1 MMLRLALVAL
11 VGSPVAALAGVV
23 VHLIPAQP
31 EQAAQVVL
39 A

>member
-1 MMLRLALVAL
+1 MLRPALVAL
-11 VGSPVAALAGVV
+11 VGSPVVALAGVV

-31 EQAAQVVL
+31 EQAVQEVL